1 MCKYHCIVNVIFI
14 YNYTFSITN
23 TKDSLIH
30 ILTSTFCVFSYTDAP
45 TVTVNGVTY
54 DQNEPIRTVTC
65 IPLGNPS
72 TYTYYEW
79 QHKSK
84 YGVLIRELNGG
95 QNGVLTLPSIT
106 VEDRYQDS
114 GEYVCSAGNSIVG
127 SNGNVEQTG
136 SGDVTINGM

>member
-30 ILTSTFCVFSYTDAP
+30 ILTSTFCLFSFTDAP

-54 DQNEPIRTVTC
+54 DQNETIRTVTC
-65 IPLGNPS
+65 VPVGNPS
-72 TYTYYEW
+72 THTYYEW

-106 VEDRYQDS
+106 LEDKYQILSVLHTIYCDITRS
-114 GEYVCSAGNSIVG
+114 CLFYIPFIV
-127 SNGNVEQTG
+127 T
-136 SGDVTINGM
+136 

>member
-1 MCKYHCIVNVIFI
+1 
-14 YNYTFSITN
+14 
-23 TKDSLIH
+23 
-30 ILTSTFCVFSYTDAP
+30 LTSTFCVFSFTDAP

-54 DQNEPIRTVTC
+54 DQNETIRTVTC
-65 IPLGNPS
+65 FPVGNPS

-84 YGVLIRELNGG
+84 YGVLIR
-95 QNGVLTLPSIT
+95 VLTLPSIT
-106 VEDRYQDS
+106 LEDKYQDS